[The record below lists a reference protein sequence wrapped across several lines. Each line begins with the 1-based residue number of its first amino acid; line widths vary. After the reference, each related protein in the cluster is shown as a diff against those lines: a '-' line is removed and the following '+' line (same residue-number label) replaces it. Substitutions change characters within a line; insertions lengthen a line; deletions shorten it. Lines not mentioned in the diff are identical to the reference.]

1 MERATFLK
9 ELADVLR
16 VDAGAASPDLRLEDV
31 VWDSLAVMSTVAL
44 IDEHCGVTVSG
55 DELARC
61 ETLGDVLKIA
71 GLR

>member
-1 MERATFLK
+1 MDRATFLR
-9 ELADVLR
+9 ELGSVLR
-16 VDAGAASPDLRLEDV
+16 VDAAAAHPGLRLEDV
-31 VWDSLAVMSTVAL
+31 VWDSLAVMSTAAL

-71 GLR
+71 GLG

>member
-9 ELADVLR
+9 ELGSVLHAD
-16 VDAGAASPDLRLEDV
+16 AEAASPDLRLEDV

-44 IDEHCGVTVSG
+44 IDEHCGVTISC

-61 ETLGDVLKIA
+61 ETLGDVLRMA
-71 GLR
+71 GIG